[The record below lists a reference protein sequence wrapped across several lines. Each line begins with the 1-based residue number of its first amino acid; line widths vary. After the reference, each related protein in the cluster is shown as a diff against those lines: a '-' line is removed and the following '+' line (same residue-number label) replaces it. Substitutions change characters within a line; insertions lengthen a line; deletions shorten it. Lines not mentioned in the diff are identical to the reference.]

1 MSKMNIMTDK
11 KFNAHKNHTSLLD
24 SQINITKS
32 HFSARLSNKYLSIP
46 VDTYNTGSFL
56 KIFANSAHF
65 VGSYMKYQP
74 NKSLLS
80 FEDGKILA
88 QIIETTKK

>member
-24 SQINITKS
+24 SQINITKIT
-32 HFSARLSNKYLSIP
+32 LDKYLSIP

-56 KIFANSAHF
+56 KIYANSAHF

-88 QIIETTKK
+88 QIIKTTKK